1 MKLNWETKLEKKQR
15 LVDNWRKR
23 NLTIIGR
30 VLIIKTLLISQIVH
44 LIMFCSVPKYVVSKL
59 EKIIYQFLWNSKVD
73 KVKRNVITKG
83 YDDGGIRM
91 INIQNLIFSFR
102 LRWLS
107 RTVNDTV
114 GCWKEFAL
122 FYLETLGDIN

>member
-1 MKLNWETKLEKKQR
+1 MKLNWETKLEKIQR

-30 VLIIKTLLISQIVH
+30 VLIIKTLPISQIVH

-107 RTVNDTV
+107 RTVK
-114 GCWKEFAL
+114 GE
-122 FYLETLGDIN
+122 